1 MRKMLW
7 GQRDKMLRKAL
18 EGFGHAGD
26 SNTSGA
32 DSLGPNKASDIDDK
46 AMIPGNALLISGDL
60 FG

>member
-1 MRKMLW
+1 MF
-7 GQRDKMLRKAL
+7 RKAL

-32 DSLGPNKASDIDDK
+32 DSLGPNKPSDIDDK